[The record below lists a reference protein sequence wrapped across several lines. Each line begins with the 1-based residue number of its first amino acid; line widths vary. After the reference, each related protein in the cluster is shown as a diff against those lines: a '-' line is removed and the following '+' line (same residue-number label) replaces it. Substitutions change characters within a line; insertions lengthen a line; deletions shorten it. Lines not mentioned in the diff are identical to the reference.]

1 MPEIIPQKHSGRLA
15 EWPDEVR
22 HEFNL
27 LRARGHKIK
36 HADAQ
41 IRAKYPELVE
51 YKIQTMYTYCKCPQ
65 GVQEYK
71 RALDEVRE
79 LAKDKMYAH
88 RGSRLDALVEV
99 AEKLLFY
106 FRESNTTSELTRLA
120 TEIRSTMGEIRAEV
134 DPYGLESN
142 TVKSHFDKLLGGFA
156 QLPDK
161 KQNLILEDAFWL
173 NNSTPQTESN

>member
-1 MPEIIPQKHSGRLA
+1 MTVQKHAGRLA
-15 EWPDEVR
+15 EWPDDIR

-27 LRARGHKIK
+27 LRARGYKIK
-36 HADAQ
+36 HAYLKILEDHQ
-41 IRAKYPELVE
+41 ELVE
-51 YKIQTMYTYCKCPQ
+51 YNVQTIYTYCKCTQ
-65 GVQEYK
+65 GKHEYK
-71 RALDEVRE
+71 KALEEVRE

-99 AEKLLFY
+99 AEKLIFY
-106 FRESNTTSELTRLA
+106 FRLSESTSELTRLA
-120 TEIRSTMGEIRAEV
+120 AEIRSTMGEIRSEV

-161 KQNLILEDAFWL
+161 KQNMILEDAFWL
-173 NNSTPQTESN
+173 NNSTPQIESN